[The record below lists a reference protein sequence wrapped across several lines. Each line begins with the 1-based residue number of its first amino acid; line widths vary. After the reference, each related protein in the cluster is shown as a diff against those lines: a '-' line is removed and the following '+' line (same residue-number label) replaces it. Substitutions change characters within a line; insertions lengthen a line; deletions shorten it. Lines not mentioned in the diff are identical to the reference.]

1 MLRVAESAKDTDVGR
16 QRRVNEDSLLVH
28 PPLFVVADGMGGHQ
42 AGEVASGL
50 AVQAFAAGLPDSGDA
65 AEFRLAELVQSANR
79 QIHDTSR
86 SDAEHAGMGTTIT
99 AAYVDVDD
107 VAIAHVGDSRAYR
120 WRDGELER
128 LTDDHSLVEEL
139 IRQGKLTAEEAE
151 DHPQRS
157 IVTRAL
163 GPEPDVQV
171 DTRTVPSRDGDVFLL
186 CSDGLTGMI
195 GEPGLAAVLGE
206 GGTLART
213 VRGLIDAAN
222 AAGGR
227 DNITVVVFRVEEVGE
242 LGAAAG
248 GVRAAA
254 GADQL
259 TTVTHDAVTG
269 DRVRAAVAEGDA
281 ARVQPR
287 EARPRTGGAVAPG
300 GEARPPRSPR
310 RRRWRRRM
318 SVLVILGGLLATVGL
333 GLYAG
338 INSVYFVGTDDS
350 GRITMFRGL
359 PYQLPLD
366 VDLYRPEYKTGIPAA
381 ALDPARRATLLD
393 HKLRSQS
400 DAADLVNQLELGQLQ
415 GTSAGS

>member
-42 AGEVASGL
+42 AGEVASSL
-50 AVQAFAAGLPDSGDA
+50 AVQVFADGLPDGGDG
-65 AEFRLAELVQSANR
+65 AEFRLAELIQAANR

-86 SDAEHAGMGTTIT
+86 TDAEHAGMGTTIT

-163 GPEPDVQV
+163 GPERHVQV
-171 DTRTVPSRDGDVFLL
+171 DTRTVSARDGDLFLL

-195 GEPGLAAVLGE
+195 GEAGLARVLGH
-206 GGTLART
+206 GGTLPVL

-227 DNITVVVFRVEEVGE
+227 DNITVVAFRVEEVGE
-242 LGAAAG
+242 LGGGAG
-248 GVRAAA
+248 GVGVGAPARAAA
-254 GADQL
+254 TDNL
-259 TTVTHDAVTG
+259 TTVSHEAVRTERAGDPRADAS
-269 DRVRAAVAEGDA
+269 RA
-281 ARVQPR
+281 QPR
-287 EARPRTGGAVAPG
+287 EPRPRRPG
-300 GEARPPRSPR
+300 EPKPPPSPR
-310 RRRWRRRM
+310 RRRWRRR
-318 SVLVILGGLLATVGL
+318 LVALTLLGAVVVTVGL

-338 INSVYFVGTDDS
+338 INSVYFVGTDDA
-350 GRITMFRGL
+350 GRVTLFRGV
-359 PYQLPLD
+359 PYQLPLGL
-366 VDLYRPEYKTGIPAA
+366 DLYAPEYKTGIPAA
-381 ALDPARRATLLD
+381 SLAPQRRSTLLD

-415 GTSAGS
+415 GTSSAS

>member
-50 AVQAFAAGLPDSGDA
+50 AVETFADGLPDGGDA
-65 AEFRLAELVQSANR
+65 AEFRLAELVQAANR

-86 SDAEHAGMGTTIT
+86 TDAEHAGMGTTIT
-99 AAYVDVDD
+99 AAYVDVED

-171 DTRTVPSRDGDVFLL
+171 DTRTVPARDGDLFLL

-195 GEPGLAAVLGE
+195 GEAGLTRVLAA
-206 GGTLART
+206 GGTLPQL

-227 DNITVVVFRVEEVGE
+227 DNITVVLFRVEEVGE
-242 LGAAAG
+242 LGGGGIGAAA
-248 GVRAAA
+248 AT
-254 GADQL
+254 DQL
-259 TTVTHDAVTG
+259 TTTSHDPVTT
-269 DRVRAAVAEGDA
+269 DRVRAAVADA
-281 ARVQPR
+281 EASSVRPR
-287 EARPRTGGAVAPG
+287 EARPRRPG
-300 GEARPPRSPR
+300 DPKPPVSPR
-310 RRRWRRRM
+310 RRRWRRR
-318 SVLVILGGLLATVGL
+318 LVALFLVGALFVTVGL

-338 INSVYFVGTDDS
+338 INSVYFIGTDDG
-350 GRITMFRGL
+350 GRVTLFRGV
-359 PYQLPLD
+359 PYQLPLGL
-366 VDLYRPEYKTGIPAA
+366 DLYAPSYKTGIPAA
-381 ALDPARRATLLD
+381 SLATERRDTLLD

-415 GTSAGS
+415 GTSSAS

>member
-16 QRRVNEDSLLVH
+16 QRRVNEDSLLVR

-50 AVQAFAAGLPDSGDA
+50 AVETFAGGLPDGGDA
-65 AEFRLAELVQSANR
+65 AEFRLAELIQAANR

-120 WRDGELER
+120 WRDGDLER

-171 DTRTVPSRDGDVFLL
+171 DTRTVPARDGDLFLL

-195 GEPGLAAVLGE
+195 GEAGLARVLSG
-206 GGTLART
+206 GGTLAQL

-227 DNITVVVFRVEEVGE
+227 DNITVVLFRVEEVGE
-242 LGAAAG
+242 LGG
-248 GVRAAA
+248 GGAA
-254 GADQL
+254 GAMAPTDQL
-259 TTVTHDAVTG
+259 TTISRDAVST
-269 DRVRAAVAEGDA
+269 DRVRAAVADADA

-287 EARPRTGGAVAPG
+287 EARPYEPPIRRPG
-300 GEARPPRSPR
+300 DPKPPISAR
-310 RRRWRRRM
+310 RRRWRRR
-318 SVLVILGGLLATVGL
+318 SIVAFLLTAVVVTIGL
-333 GLYAG
+333 GLYAA
-338 INSVYFVGTDDS
+338 INSVYFIGTDDG
-350 GRITMFRGL
+350 GRVTLFRGV
-359 PYQLPLD
+359 PYGLPLG
-366 VDLYRPEYKTGIPAA
+366 VDLYAPEYKTGIPAA
-381 ALDPARRATLLD
+381 SLATQRRDTLLD

-400 DAADLVNQLELGQLQ
+400 DAADLINQLELGQLQ
-415 GTSAGS
+415 GTSAAS